1 MRTFGAWDTSR
12 CLAGTARQARNQP
25 LWEMLISDG
34 PRLCTHPRNLLAGEP
49 YAASGLSAIPL
60 CGRISPLSSKCLQS
74 RVDCS
79 SSHHR
84 RVPAEFPAHRISHFC
99 IWFVQSG
106 RVRSLS
112 KNISCGW
119 LTEEEWEGLLSELS
133 AQRSCVQETSKRYI
147 NLSVRAPFP
156 GFLTESLL
164 QGKPRRGSNGAT
176 SFRAFHLIGMWLFC
190 SSHASRA
197 DAVTRN
203 LRSRHG
209 EPRRDGEEE
218 QEEVTEPVT
227 KAERI
232 SRKVFC

>member
-1 MRTFGAWDTSR
+1 MRASGAWDTSR
-12 CLAGTARQARNQP
+12 RLAGTAKHARNQP

-34 PRLCTHPRNLLAGEP
+34 PRLCTHGRNLLAGEP
-49 YAASGLSAIPL
+49 YSASGLS
-60 CGRISPLSSKCLQS
+60 SKRLQS
-74 RVDCS
+74 GVDCG

-84 RVPAEFPAHRISHFC
+84 RVPAEFPADRISHFC

-112 KNISCGW
+112 KNTSCGW
-119 LTEEEWEGLLSELS
+119 LTEEEWEGLLAHRTSLRALCTEEL
-133 AQRSCVQETSKRYI
+133 QETSKRYI

-164 QGKPRRGSNGAT
+164 QGKLRHGSNGAT
-176 SFRAFHLIGMWLFC
+176 SVRPFPLIGTWLFC

-203 LRSRHG
+203 LRSRRG
-209 EPRRDGEEE
+209 EPRRDGEG
-218 QEEVTEPVT
+218 
-227 KAERI
+227 
-232 SRKVFC
+232 